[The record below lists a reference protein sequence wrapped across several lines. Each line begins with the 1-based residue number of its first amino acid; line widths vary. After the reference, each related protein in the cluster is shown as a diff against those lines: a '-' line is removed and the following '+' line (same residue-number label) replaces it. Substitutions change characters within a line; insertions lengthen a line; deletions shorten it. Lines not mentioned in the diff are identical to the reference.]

1 MRSAAVP
8 GTDGGIAG
16 GDAARA
22 GSTGLIGAVQAAR
35 NAARRYDV
43 PEAAGRSLGQYPDD
57 APHRQVPKAPARMDF
72 IPSWTIR
79 ETGPKPVRHEQG
91 FYLSRNHSAYNAG
104 TNSRVI
110 TVPTATP
117 PMRT

>member
-57 APHRQVPKAPARMDF
+57 GPAQAGGEGAGEDGFHPELDDPRNGAK
-72 IPSWTIR
+72 
-79 ETGPKPVRHEQG
+79 TG
-91 FYLSRNHSAYNAG
+91 SA
-104 TNSRVI
+104 
-110 TVPTATP
+110 
-117 PMRT
+117 RTGVLLQPEP